1 MARLFGTDGVRGIA
15 NKTLTAKLAY
25 EIGFAAAIV
34 LAKCHEKKD
43 NKPVFLIG
51 SDTRISCRMLE
62 AALESGILSAG
73 ADVIK
78 VGVIPTPGVAYLTT
92 KYVCDAGVMI
102 SASHNSYEYNG
113 IKLFSSDGFK
123 LADNVEDEIEEIIT
137 NFDSMNFALPE
148 GDKLGSSIFKADAA
162 SEYIEHLKRRM
173 SVDLSGMKL
182 AIDCAN
188 GSASAYAP
196 KLFEDLGATVVVT
209 DNKPNGLNINKNCGS
224 THLGNLID
232 LTVSHSCDMGLA
244 FDGDADRFL
253 AIDNNGKVI
262 DGDVIMSIVALDMKK
277 HQELKKDT
285 LVITVMSNLGVQIM
299 SRENDLNL
307 ATTKVG
313 DRYVLEEMLKSGYN
327 LGGEQSGHVILLDHA
342 TTGDGMLTALA
353 LLKSIYRN
361 KTTLSNASL
370 VVTILPQVLLPAYV
384 RDEDKETV
392 MNDSDIT
399 SKIEAINMSLGNEG
413 RVLVRP
419 SGTEPMIRVMLE
431 GKDLDNITALA
442 KELVDLI
449 SSKYSEK

>member
-1 MARLFGTDGVRGIA
+1 
-15 NKTLTAKLAY
+15 
-25 EIGFAAAIV
+25 
-34 LAKCHEKKD
+34 
-43 NKPVFLIG
+43 
-51 SDTRISCRMLE
+51 
-62 AALESGILSAG
+62 
-73 ADVIK
+73 
-78 VGVIPTPGVAYLTT
+78 
-92 KYVCDAGVMI
+92 
-102 SASHNSYEYNG
+102 
-113 IKLFSSDGFK
+113 
-123 LADNVEDEIEEIIT
+123 
-137 NFDSMNFALPE
+137 
-148 GDKLGSSIFKADAA
+148 
-162 SEYIEHLKRRM
+162 
-173 SVDLSGMKL
+173 
-182 AIDCAN
+182 
-188 GSASAYAP
+188 
-196 KLFEDLGATVVVT
+196 
-209 DNKPNGLNINKNCGS
+209 
-224 THLGNLID
+224 
-232 LTVSHSCDMGLA
+232 
-244 FDGDADRFL
+244 
-253 AIDNNGKVI
+253 
-262 DGDVIMSIVALDMKK
+262 
-277 HQELKKDT
+277 ELKKDT

-370 VVTILPQVLLPAYV
+370 VVAILPQVLLPAYV

>member
-232 LTVSHSCDMGLA
+232 
-244 FDGDADRFL
+244 
-253 AIDNNGKVI
+253 
-262 DGDVIMSIVALDMKK
+262 GDVIMSIVALDMKK

-342 TTGDGMLTALA
+342 TTGDGMITALA

-370 VVTILPQVLLPAYV
+370 VVAILPQVLLPAYV

>member
-1 MARLFGTDGVRGIA
+1 MR
-15 NKTLTAKLAY
+15 
-25 EIGFAAAIV
+25 
-34 LAKCHEKKD
+34 
-43 NKPVFLIG
+43 
-51 SDTRISCRMLE
+51 
-62 AALESGILSAG
+62 
-73 ADVIK
+73 
-78 VGVIPTPGVAYLTT
+78 VGL
-92 KYVCDAGVMI
+92 
-102 SASHNSYEYNG
+102 
-113 IKLFSSDGFK
+113 
-123 LADNVEDEIEEIIT
+123 
-137 NFDSMNFALPE
+137 
-148 GDKLGSSIFKADAA
+148 
-162 SEYIEHLKRRM
+162 
-173 SVDLSGMKL
+173 
-182 AIDCAN
+182 DCSN
-188 GSASAYAP
+188 GSTFNIAKSVFDA
-196 KLFEDLGATVVVT
+196 LGTKTYVVGNEPDGT
-209 DNKPNGLNINKNCGS
+209 NINMGCGS
-224 THLGNLID
+224 THIENLQRLVREKNLD
-232 LTVSHSCDMGLA
+232 CGFA
-244 FDGDADRFL
+244 FDGDADRLL
-253 AIDNNGKVI
+253 AVDENGHIV
-262 DGDVIMSIVALDMKK
+262 DGDQIMAIVGNFMK
-277 HQELKKDT
+277 QQGRLKNDKII
-285 LVITVMSNLGVQIM
+285 VTVMSNLGVQIM

-370 VVTILPQVLLPAYV
+370 VVAILPQVLLPAYV

>member
-1 MARLFGTDGVRGIA
+1 
-15 NKTLTAKLAY
+15 
-25 EIGFAAAIV
+25 
-34 LAKCHEKKD
+34 
-43 NKPVFLIG
+43 
-51 SDTRISCRMLE
+51 
-62 AALESGILSAG
+62 
-73 ADVIK
+73 
-78 VGVIPTPGVAYLTT
+78 
-92 KYVCDAGVMI
+92 
-102 SASHNSYEYNG
+102 
-113 IKLFSSDGFK
+113 
-123 LADNVEDEIEEIIT
+123 
-137 NFDSMNFALPE
+137 
-148 GDKLGSSIFKADAA
+148 
-162 SEYIEHLKRRM
+162 
-173 SVDLSGMKL
+173 
-182 AIDCAN
+182 
-188 GSASAYAP
+188 
-196 KLFEDLGATVVVT
+196 
-209 DNKPNGLNINKNCGS
+209 
-224 THLGNLID
+224 
-232 LTVSHSCDMGLA
+232 MGLA

-262 DGDVIMSIVALDMKK
+262 DGDVIMSIIALDMKK

-370 VVTILPQVLLPAYV
+370 VVAILPQVLLPAYV